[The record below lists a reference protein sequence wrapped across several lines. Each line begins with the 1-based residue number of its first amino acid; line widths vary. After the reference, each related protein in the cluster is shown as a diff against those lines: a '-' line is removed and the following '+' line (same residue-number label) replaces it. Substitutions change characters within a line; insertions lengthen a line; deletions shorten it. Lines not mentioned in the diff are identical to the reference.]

1 MLPIT
6 YPRSTIGPNQVCTL
20 LGAKRG
26 FNTTSGRSYLLTA
39 YDMDDRDI
47 WRRNFVVLLGW
58 MLFYQVTQILIL
70 EFLPVSVTH
79 QSRRLTSQLTLRSNA
94 PAYRFYVCSLGKHQR
109 HTN

>member
-1 MLPIT
+1 M
-6 YPRSTIGPNQVCTL
+6 GPNQVCTL
-20 LGAKRG
+20 SGAKPG

-39 YDMDDRDI
+39 YDMDGHDI

-70 EFLPVSVTH
+70 DFLPVSVTH